1 MRAIRLIR
9 LGVACFLIHT
19 LASAQALPTAQP
31 DEPLGHLAGKE
42 TRLCA
47 NADVRAL
54 ATSANVVVP
63 ALRPPQTTAQQGVLP
78 VLQLPPLQMRFNQTF
93 RQSWWA
99 YLACVL
105 VLAASIAKGGI
116 RHYADRVRQY
126 RQTEWK
132 PAAQP
137 LKLDNAKTQL
147 FGSVANDLH
156 KHIRKIVINAK
167 QGGSVKGIP
176 ELAQQMEQQA
186 AVMRHLA
193 SQLAELG
200 RTGAEKPHLA
210 TLSLPETPATA
221 CGLDASG
228 SIRNT
233 PKKPFLKA
241 ASTAHP
247 VPLPS
252 LNARHSA
259 PDWQTGTGSI
269 GLETPADREF
279 LECFNREAEA
289 HLADEN
295 FGVNKLLRELGTS
308 RTRLHRKL
316 KAATGQS
323 AHELL
328 RSIRMQKA
336 MHLLRT
342 TSLPVAEVAAR
353 VGFGSP
359 SHFTKVFGEYFG
371 STPSATREQ
380 AAAA

>member
-1 MRAIRLIR
+1 M
-9 LGVACFLIHT
+9 
-19 LASAQALPTAQP
+19 
-31 DEPLGHLAGKE
+31 
-42 TRLCA
+42 
-47 NADVRAL
+47 
-54 ATSANVVVP
+54 SANVVMP
-63 ALRPPQTTAQQGVLP
+63 ALRPPQTTAQQGVVS
-78 VLQLPPLQMRFNQTF
+78 VLQLPPLQTRFNQTF

-105 VLAASIAKGGI
+105 VLAASIAKGGGI
-116 RHYADRVRQY
+116 RHYAGRVRHY

-137 LKLDNAKTQL
+137 LELDNAKTQL
-147 FGSVANDLH
+147 FGSVAGDLH
-156 KHIRKIVINAK
+156 EHIRKIVSNAK

-186 AVMRHLA
+186 ALMLHLA

-200 RTGAEKPHLA
+200 RAGAEKPHLA

-233 PKKPFLKA
+233 PKKPLWKA
-241 ASTAHP
+241 VSTAHP
-247 VPLPS
+247 VLLS

-269 GLETPADREF
+269 GLETPADQEF
-279 LECFNREAEA
+279 LKRFNREAEA
-289 HLADEN
+289 HLADGN
-295 FGVNKLLRELGTS
+295 FGVNELLRELGTS

-328 RSIRMQKA
+328 RGIRMQKA

-342 TSLPVAEVAAR
+342 TSLPVAEVASR

-359 SHFTKVFGEYFG
+359 SHFAKVFGEYFG
-371 STPSATREQ
+371 STPSATREP